1 MRPRVQELVTGDRI
15 STRKELSEV
24 IGLLIT
30 QRQLPFEATLES
42 LESSK
47 SHSKGE
53 SLDLWTEADGDRRP
67 GTEIEPLTDIILGRR
82 HKRN

>member
-1 MRPRVQELVTGDRI
+1 MKPSVQEPLIRDRI

-30 QRQLPFEATLES
+30 QHQLPFEATLES
-42 LESSK
+42 LESS
-47 SHSKGE
+47 E
-53 SLDLWTEADGDRRP
+53 SRSEAEELELWTDDGDRRQ
-67 GTEIEPLTDIILGRR
+67 GSEIEPLTNIILGRR